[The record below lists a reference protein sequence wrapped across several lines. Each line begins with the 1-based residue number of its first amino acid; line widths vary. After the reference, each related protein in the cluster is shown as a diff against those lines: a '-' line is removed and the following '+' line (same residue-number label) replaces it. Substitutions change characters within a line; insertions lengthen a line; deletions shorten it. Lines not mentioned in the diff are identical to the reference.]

1 MPYRRVFIGK
11 LPNDVT
17 QREVEKLV
25 TEFGRVTEYR
35 ILSGYAFV
43 EFENEQDA
51 RDCVKVLDGEKFHH
65 ARLIVEPAHTQADRR
80 RRDQYVPTTTRRGGR
95 SSHRIIVQNLPNRTS
110 WQDGCV
116 VWRLYMG
123 MTQLWAEPR
132 MSDVVVP
139 WECRLLIYLG
149 DLHHTW
155 QNGIFVFGFHLW
167 GLPRAAVCLLSQEFL
182 SYLAL
187 ETGTASLDLKDLMRK
202 AGEVIYTDVSRE
214 GEGIVEFSNL
224 SDMEEAMRMFQ
235 DYDYEG
241 QTLSVKEERSGSPQ
255 RRSDRSSRRRSVSP
269 RRRSPSPRR
278 RSRSPRR

>member
-1 MPYRRVFIGK
+1 MPYRRVYIGK

-25 TEFGRVTEYR
+25 TEFGRVAEYR

-110 WQDGCV
+110 WQ
-116 VWRLYMG
+116 
-123 MTQLWAEPR
+123 
-132 MSDVVVP
+132 
-139 WECRLLIYLG
+139 
-149 DLHHTW
+149 
-155 QNGIFVFGFHLW
+155 
-167 GLPRAAVCLLSQEFL
+167 
-182 SYLAL
+182 
-187 ETGTASLDLKDLMRK
+187 DLKDLMRK